1 MPPPLLDGSALSKA
15 LAELLGVRQLGDRLV
30 ARWRFAD
37 FGAAVAFAARL
48 AAIAAAQDHHP
59 EWTVRHREVDFA
71 TTTHDASG
79 ITARDVALAK
89 AAVAAAHEL
98 GARAVAP
105 AAAPAHGSLWAP
117 PGHFYSPL
125 PDPAELEAD
134 AKRRWPPQPREL
146 PGIDLRL
153 PEQVALAQQLARYYP
168 DADLPEV
175 APPDRRYGTAN
186 EYFGFGDAFVYQA
199 LLRQFRPQRVVE
211 VGSGWSTALLLDTD
225 DRWLGGRTEVTCIE
239 PFPDRLR
246 SLLLARDW
254 GRVRL
259 LQQRVQDVALLEFEA
274 LQARDVLFVDSSH
287 VAKTGSDVVHLVCEV
302 LPRLR
307 SGVLVHVHDVHAN
320 FEYDEAWVRQG
331 RAWNE
336 AYFLRA
342 FLQHN
347 PAFEIVLHAPT
358 LALHAAELLL
368 PLMPRIG
375 ENTGGSLWLRRR

>member
-1 MPPPLLDGSALSKA
+1 MPPPLLDGTALSAA
-15 LAELLGVRQLGDRLV
+15 LAELPGVRQLGDQLV
-30 ARWRFAD
+30 ARWRFVD
-37 FGAAVAFAARL
+37 FAAAVAFGARL

-79 ITARDVALAK
+79 ITARDVVLAT
-89 AAVAAAHEL
+89 AAVAAAYEL

-105 AAAPAHGSLWAP
+105 AAAPARGTLWAP

-153 PEQVALAQQLARYYP
+153 PEQVALAQQLARCYP
-168 DADLPEV
+168 DADLPDVVQPE
-175 APPDRRYGTAN
+175 RRYCTAN

-239 PFPDRLR
+239 PFPDRLH
-246 SLLLARDW
+246 SLLFARDW

-259 LQQRVQDVALLEFEA
+259 LQQRVQDVALAEFAA
-274 LQARDVLFVDSSH
+274 LQAGDVLFVDSSH

-302 LPRLR
+302 LPRLC
-307 SGVLVHVHDVHAN
+307 SGVLVHCHDVHAN
-320 FEYDEAWVRQG
+320 FEYDEAWVREG

-342 FLQHN
+342 FLQHST
-347 PAFEIVLHAPT
+347 AFEIVLHAPT

-368 PLMPRIG
+368 PLMPRVG